1 MCKHVACADI
11 FPMVLENEL
20 PLNFPLS
27 RAQWGQ
33 ISFLYCLPLAS
44 LFARLISL
52 CLCSPRP
59 HCLCLLCRSPM
70 VEIPSIVELPYD
82 ILVSLLLL
90 EVAIV
95 AMP

>member
-1 MCKHVACADI
+1 
-11 FPMVLENEL
+11 
-20 PLNFPLS
+20 
-27 RAQWGQ
+27 
-33 ISFLYCLPLAS
+33 
-44 LFARLISL
+44 
-52 CLCSPRP
+52 
-59 HCLCLLCRSPM
+59 M